1 MASASGLI
9 VSNFN
14 LELYDN
20 SKIVF
25 NETIYID
32 TNSSLLLLENS
43 SLVSYNTNNN
53 YDDGNV
59 NNDDDDD
66 DDGNNIGI
74 TIKCTEMNI
83 RGMKILS

>member
-43 SLVSYNTNNN
+43 SLVSYNTSNN
-53 YDDGNV
+53 YDDGDVNN

-66 DDGNNIGI
+66 DDIGI

-83 RGMKILS
+83 RGM

>member
-1 MASASGLI
+1 MASSGLI

-14 LELYDN
+14 LELFGN

-43 SLVSYNTNNN
+43 SLVSFSTNNN
-53 YDDGNV
+53 GNDGNYDV
-59 NNDDDDD
+59 NAGAMIDSDD
-66 DDGNNIGI
+66 IGI

-83 RGMKILS
+83 RGV